1 MINIKKLFPL
11 ILFVSLSFIQCNK
24 PAKIIPIEETQD
36 TLLIEQKAFT
46 IISEKGI
53 NILNDSLYQEVF
65 IPFDEPVKYCQL
77 NKNLFL
83 YGKYYYEFNTAS
95 FVLNKIGVIP
105 DAEHI
110 VFIPEG
116 RIILLKNSVI
126 MNSRYN
132 QYTLLSNEMSLVN
145 IWINPFHKY
154 VYALDSLGYL
164 YSVDYE
170 RRILRKKIFTGAIKK
185 INFFRYGSRM
195 YLNLDNSFLICDF
208 ETLNIIYKKNTSVIN
223 FTEIPLK
230 NLAIIQSLSNAIE
243 GISSIDYKTV
253 FQLSF
258 SDTIN
263 DIKSNGDS
271 LFLLLSNKGE
281 VSLFSGNKKIKQL
294 ETVSPVS
301 SILLF
306 DDNHLIYQN
315 EHIYAYDMLTDTT
328 VLLSKKANALYA
340 FAFEAPDSIPKNIK
354 TQDKINYIEE
364 IEKEIK
370 KRTYY
375 SVQLHSF
382 TNITS
387 AKNSMKKDKDAIMKQ
402 SVFIKKAIVK
412 KKDYYRVYAG
422 KFNSREEADA
432 LRELLLKMG
441 YTNDI
446 FVTAIYYE
454 NIIK

>member
-1 MINIKKLFPL
+1 MINIKKLLPL
-11 ILFVSLSFIQCNK
+11 ILIILLSLIQCSK
-24 PAKIIPIEETQD
+24 PNTVTITEKPKD
-36 TLLIEQKAFT
+36 TLLLEQKAFT
-46 IISEKGI
+46 IITEKGI
-53 NILNDSLYQEVF
+53 NIINDSLYQEVF

-77 NKNLFL
+77 NRNLFL
-83 YGKYYYEFNTAS
+83 YGKYYYEFNTTS
-95 FVLNKIGVIP
+95 FVLNKIGEIP
-105 DAEHI
+105 VAEHI

-116 RIILLKNSVI
+116 RIVLLKNSVI
-126 MNSRYN
+126 MNSKYN
-132 QYTLLSNEMSLVN
+132 QFTLLSNEMSLVN

-154 VYALDSLGYL
+154 VYTLDSLGYL

-170 RRILRKKIFTGAIKK
+170 RRILRKKIFTGPIKMM
-185 INFFRYGSRM
+185 NFFRYGSRI

-208 ETLNIIYKKNTSVIN
+208 ETLNIIYKKNASVIN

-230 NLAIIQSLSNAIE
+230 NMAIIQTLPNAIE

-253 FQLSF
+253 FHLSF
-258 SDTIN
+258 NDTID
-263 DIKSNGDS
+263 DIKTNGDS

-281 VSLFSGNKKIKQL
+281 ISLFSGNKKIRQL
-294 ETVSPVS
+294 ETTSPVS
-301 SILLF
+301 KILLF
-306 DDNHLIYQN
+306 NDNYIIYQN
-315 EHIYAYDMLTDTT
+315 KQLYAYDVFTDTII
-328 VLLSKKANALYA
+328 LLSETPDALYA
-340 FAFEAPDSIPKNIK
+340 FAFDAPDSIPKNIK
-354 TQDKINYIEE
+354 TQSRINYIEE

-370 KRTYY
+370 KKTYY

-422 KFNSREEADA
+422 KFDSREDADA
-432 LRELLLKMG
+432 LKELLLKMG
-441 YTNDI
+441 YTKDI